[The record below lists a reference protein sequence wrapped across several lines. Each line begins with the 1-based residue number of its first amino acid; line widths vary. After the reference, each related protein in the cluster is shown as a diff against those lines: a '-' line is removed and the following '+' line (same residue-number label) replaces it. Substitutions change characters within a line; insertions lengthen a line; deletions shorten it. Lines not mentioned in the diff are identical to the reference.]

1 MPTLLKTPDRFFYLA
16 WVGLHIVS
24 VFLALAAYWVI
35 IWPIQAVVGDTIL
48 IGDQVHITQDY
59 LLSFLFVPAL
69 ALAHG
74 LLQYALLRRYV
85 PAIGWWAVA
94 TTTGWSLAL
103 FGTEIL
109 YATFVTQGAR
119 LSPIFLDVAR
129 VGLTGGTIG
138 LAQWWVLRRRT
149 AHAVWWIVANVVG
162 WGISGVFASSL
173 DLWVLGA
180 PALATM
186 VAWWFLLDR
195 WPRRDAR
202 NIAMSP

>member
-1 MPTLLKTPDRFFYLA
+1 MTALLKTPDRFFYLA

-24 VFLALAAYWVI
+24 VLLALAAAWAI
-35 IWPIQAVVGDTIL
+35 IWPIQSIVGERIM
-48 IGDQVHITQDY
+48 IGDQAHITEDY
-59 LLSFLFVPAL
+59 LLSFVFVPAL

-94 TTTGWSLAL
+94 TTTGWLLAL

-109 YATFVTQGAR
+109 YATVVTQDGR
-119 LSPIFLDVAR
+119 LSPTLVDFAR

-162 WGISGVFASSL
+162 WAISGVFASSL

-180 PALATM
+180 PALATV
-186 VAWWFLLDR
+186 VAWWLLLDR

-202 NIAMSP
+202 NMAMSP